1 MMTDITAAL
10 SLTALSITA
19 LSLKTFSMRKLRII
33 RLKIKLSIFTMTNLS
48 ISIKT

>member
-1 MMTDITAAL
+1 MMTDITA
-10 SLTALSITA
+10 ALSITA

-33 RLKIKLSIFTMTNLS
+33 RLKMKLSIITFTMTNLS